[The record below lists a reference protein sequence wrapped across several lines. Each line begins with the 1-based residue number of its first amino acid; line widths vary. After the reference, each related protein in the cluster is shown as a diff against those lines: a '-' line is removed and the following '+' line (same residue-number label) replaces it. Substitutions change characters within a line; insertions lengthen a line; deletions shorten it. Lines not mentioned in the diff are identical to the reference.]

1 MTYISPKEELNEKYK
16 QFKNDIKDIE
26 GFTNKID
33 ELAFNEISNIFPD
46 ILTINEEEY
55 LQTINNGLKIQLSD
69 IYTEDIFSDKTL
81 MNLIDNKMADIR
93 KRYLKHYNIVKDSW
107 DNYQIMIKEKKNL
120 TENYLVNYRKH
131 CEKSDDYAYHSCGK
145 RNCSKFLI
153 VKFYRRTNMPKYV
166 LCLDCKKVYITK
178 FISCHCN
185 YCNEDYYSSLLE
197 RNEDK
202 DLLLAT
208 WKNYHCEQIIND
220 RMKCILCH
228 YNLFLNMQTGMLQCI
243 NSSCKFTS
251 KQENILWTCSVDK
264 VDFKSKAKVYSPLE
278 IEIARKI
285 INQILI
291 IKHRA
296 HPNRLGCNCKL
307 NIFFTEFLHK
317 KDCSGVLYYGEFNN
331 KIIIVC
337 GKCKAVNFY
346 ERFIWTCPKCGTRF
360 RDKKGK
366 MTKENLLLKSQNE
379 TRFGRIRT
387 LGTEDSELKDDIR
400 KKNLEAYTSPTK
412 RKRVSTQKETLN
424 ELIEKRKS
432 IKKDNDENN
441 EVNKSSV
448 LFRNKTTTN
457 FNNDNPLAM
466 SQQFKIPKRRVLN
479 IKDIE
484 AEENNNRYDN
494 DDDNKPITRNRFGVR
509 HSVNYLTQSNN
520 HIFDD
525 ERAQRFLKKKSKEM
539 DLCESDY
546 PKYPNSPSSFRR
558 RKEKTKTDIE
568 NLITLHSI
576 GEKLKENTKKSRLES
591 KKEEEMKKQQEK
603 EEQEK
608 REKERQERQERR
620 EKREKERKE
629 REEREEKERIQKEK
643 EKKER
648 EAQREKIRKEK
659 EKERQE
665 KREKERK
672 EREEREEREKKEKEE
687 KEKRY
692 ARRYKN
698 QLFGDDNEDEE
709 DKISLRKKVSGSLDV
724 KKDHKK
730 YLRYDEDSNKIK
742 EKKKKSDFGTSNSNN
757 SKEIMKF
764 DDQELEETKSTV
776 NLRPSRTF
784 DQNMVNKEIKR
795 ILSKGKIPEFRIED
809 YHIVKQLGEGSYGV
823 IYRVVDNKKNAY
835 AMKKLIAHDLKE
847 VEAFHK
853 EFEFVSTCKHKNIM
867 KVYGAQI
874 SCLDFSTFAL
884 YVLMEIAAWDWDSD
898 IKKHLQNRNY
908 YKEEELIIILKQLV
922 SALYFMQA
930 KKKVAHRD
938 IKPQN
943 VLVFNDNGVKHFKVA
958 DFGEAKE
965 VKISK
970 QLNTLRGTELYM
982 SPALY
987 DALKENVEDVKH
999 NAFKSDVFSLGFCF
1013 IYASSLNFNIIYDI
1027 RDVKD
1032 MNKIEKILMRHLKNK
1047 YTNNYIKV
1055 LCLMLET
1062 DENKRFDFIELYK
1075 YIKDNFGDPD
1085 EV

>member
-1 MTYISPKEELNEKYK
+1 MTYILPEEEENEKYR
-16 QFKNDIKDIE
+16 QFKKDINDVE
-26 GFTNKID
+26 GFTNKIE
-33 ELAFNEISNIFPD
+33 ELAFTEISNIFPD
-46 ILTINEEEY
+46 ILTVSEEEY
-55 LQTINNGLKIQLSD
+55 LLTINNGLKIQLSD
-69 IYTEDIFSDKTL
+69 IYTDDIFSDKTL
-81 MNLIDNKMADIR
+81 IKLLDNKMADVR
-93 KRYLKHYNIVKDSW
+93 KRYLKHYQIVKDSW
-107 DNYQIMIKEKKNL
+107 DNYQTMIKERKDL
-120 TENYLVNYRKH
+120 TENYLSNYRKH

-153 VKFYRRTNMPKYV
+153 VKYYRRTNMPKYV

-202 DLLLAT
+202 NLLLAT

-228 YNLFLNMQTGMLQCI
+228 YNLYLNMQTGMLECI
-243 NSSCKFTS
+243 NNSCKFTS

-264 VDFKSKAKVYSPLE
+264 ADFKSKAKVYNPLE
-278 IEIARKI
+278 VEIARKI

-296 HPNRLGCNCKL
+296 HPNKLGCNCKL

-317 KDCSGVLYYGEFNN
+317 KDCNGVLYYGEYNN

-366 MTKENLLLKSQNE
+366 MTKENPLLKSQNE
-379 TRFGRIRT
+379 ERLSRRT
-387 LGTEDSELKDDIR
+387 KTYGLDESDLKDNVR
-400 KKNLEAYTSPTK
+400 KKNLEAYASPSK
-412 RKRVSTQKETLN
+412 RKRISNQKETLN
-424 ELIEKRKS
+424 DLIQKRKS
-432 IKKDNDENN
+432 VVKEEDNDM
-441 EVNKSSV
+441 NKSSI
-448 LFRNKTTTN
+448 LFRNKTNN
-457 FNNDNPLAM
+457 FNNNNPLAM
-466 SQQFKIPKRRVLN
+466 SQQIKTPKKRVLGLR
-479 IKDIE
+479 DINTE
-484 AEENNNRYDN
+484 DTNNRYDKEEET
-494 DDDNKPITRNRFGVR
+494 KPIVKNRFSVR
-509 HSVNYLTQSNN
+509 HSINYFTNNNLFDKETSPRLVSKQS
-520 HIFDD
+520 
-525 ERAQRFLKKKSKEM
+525 REM
-539 DLCESDY
+539 QLNESDY
-546 PKYPNSPSSFRR
+546 PKEPISPSSFRR
-558 RKEKTKTDIE
+558 RRKERTNTGKE
-568 NLITLHSI
+568 SLIALNEI
-576 GEKLKENTKKSRLES
+576 GENFEENTKKSRLER
-591 KKEEEMKKQQEK
+591 KREEEEKKKQQEK

-608 REKERQERQERR
+608 REKERQERR

-629 REEREEKERIQKEK
+629 REEKEEKERIQREK

-648 EAQREKIRKEK
+648 EAQREKERKEKERK

-672 EREEREEREKKEKEE
+672 EKEE
-687 KEKRY
+687 KEKNREK
-692 ARRYKN
+692 RKKR
-698 QLFGDDNEDEE
+698 LFGEDNEEDE
-709 DKISLRKKVSGSLDV
+709 DKLSFRKKVSGSLDM
-724 KKDHKK
+724 KKDRKK
-730 YLRYDEDSNKIK
+730 YLRYEEESNSNKINHPDN
-742 EKKKKSDFGTSNSNN
+742 KKSAFGTSNSNN

-764 DDQELEETKSTV
+764 DDNELEETKSTV
-776 NLRPSRTF
+776 NLRPARTY

-795 ILSKGKIPEFRIED
+795 ILSKGKIPQFKIED

-823 IYRVVDNKKNAY
+823 IYRVVDNNKNPF

-847 VEAFHK
+847 VESFHK

-867 KVYGAQI
+867 KIYGAQI
-874 SCLDFSTFAL
+874 SVLDFSTFAL

-930 KKKVAHRD
+930 KKNLAHRD

-999 NAFKSDVFSLGFCF
+999 DAFKSDVFSLGFCF
-1013 IYASSLNFNIIYDI
+1013 IYASSLNFNIIYDV

-1032 MNKIEKILMRHLKNK
+1032 MNKIEKILMKHLKNK

-1062 DENKRFDFIELYK
+1062 DENKRFDFIQLYE
-1075 YIKDNFGDPD
+1075 YIKENFGDPE

>member
-1 MTYISPKEELNEKYK
+1 MTYISPEEEENEKYR
-16 QFKNDIKDIE
+16 QFKKDIKDVE
-26 GFTNKID
+26 GFTNKIE

-46 ILTINEEEY
+46 ILTVSEEEY
-55 LQTINNGLKIQLSD
+55 LLTINNGLKIQLSD
-69 IYTEDIFSDKTL
+69 IYTDDIFSDKTL
-81 MNLIDNKMADIR
+81 IKLLDNKMADVR
-93 KRYLKHYNIVKDSW
+93 KRYLKHYKIVKDSW
-107 DNYQIMIKEKKNL
+107 DNYQTMIKERKDL
-120 TENYLVNYRKH
+120 TENYLSNYRKH

-153 VKFYRRTNMPKYV
+153 VKYYRRTNMPKYV

-202 DLLLAT
+202 NLLLAT

-228 YNLFLNMQTGMLQCI
+228 YNLYLNMQTGMLECI
-243 NSSCKFTS
+243 NNSCKFTS

-264 VDFKSKAKVYSPLE
+264 ADFKSKAKVYNPLE
-278 IEIARKI
+278 VEIARKI

-296 HPNRLGCNCKL
+296 HPNKLGCNCKL

-317 KDCSGVLYYGEFNN
+317 KDCNGVLYYGEYNN

-366 MTKENLLLKSQNE
+366 MTKENPLLKSQNE
-379 TRFGRIRT
+379 ERLSRRT
-387 LGTEDSELKDDIR
+387 KTYGLDESDLKDNVR
-400 KKNLEAYTSPTK
+400 KKNLEAYASPSK
-412 RKRVSTQKETLN
+412 RKRISNQKETLN
-424 ELIEKRKS
+424 DLIQKRKS
-432 IKKDNDENN
+432 VVKEEDNDM
-441 EVNKSSV
+441 NKSSI
-448 LFRNKTTTN
+448 LFRNKTNN
-457 FNNDNPLAM
+457 FNNNNPLAM
-466 SQQFKIPKRRVLN
+466 SQQIKTPKKRVLGLKEIN
-479 IKDIE
+479 T
-484 AEENNNRYDN
+484 EEINNRYDKEEET
-494 DDDNKPITRNRFGVR
+494 KPIVKNRFSVR
-509 HSVNYLTQSNN
+509 HSINYFTQNN
-520 HIFDD
+520 NLFDK
-525 ERAQRFLKKKSKEM
+525 ETSPRLVSKQSKEM
-539 DLCESDY
+539 QLNESDY
-546 PKYPNSPSSFRR
+546 PKEPISPSSFRR
-558 RKEKTKTDIE
+558 RRKERTNTGS
-568 NLITLHSI
+568 LIALNEI
-576 GEKLKENTKKSRLES
+576 GENFEENTKKSRLER
-591 KKEEEMKKQQEK
+591 KREEEEKKKQQEK

-608 REKERQERQERR
+608 REKERQERR

-629 REEREEKERIQKEK
+629 REEKEEKERIQREK

-648 EAQREKIRKEK
+648 EAQREKERKEKERK

-672 EREEREEREKKEKEE
+672 EKEE
-687 KEKRY
+687 KERKREK
-692 ARRYKN
+692 RKKR
-698 QLFGDDNEDEE
+698 LFGEDNEDEE
-709 DKISLRKKVSGSLDV
+709 DKLSFRKKVSGSLDM
-724 KKDHKK
+724 KKDRKK
-730 YLRYDEDSNKIK
+730 YLRYEEESNSNKINHP
-742 EKKKKSDFGTSNSNN
+742 ENKKSVFGTSNSNN

-764 DDQELEETKSTV
+764 DDNELEETKSTV
-776 NLRPSRTF
+776 NLRPARTF
-784 DQNMVNKEIKR
+784 DHNMINKEIKR
-795 ILSKGKIPEFRIED
+795 ILSKGKIPQFKIED

-823 IYRVVDNKKNAY
+823 IYRVVDNNKNPF

-847 VEAFHK
+847 VESFHK

-867 KVYGAQI
+867 KIYGAQI
-874 SCLDFSTFAL
+874 SVLDFSTFAL

-930 KKKVAHRD
+930 KKNLAHRD

-999 NAFKSDVFSLGFCF
+999 DAFKSDVFSLGFCF
-1013 IYASSLNFNIIYDI
+1013 IYASSLNFNIIYDV

-1032 MNKIEKILMRHLKNK
+1032 MNKIEKILMKHLKNK

-1062 DENKRFDFIELYK
+1062 DENKRFDFIQLYE
-1075 YIKDNFGDPD
+1075 YIKENFGDPE

>member
-1 MTYISPKEELNEKYK
+1 MT
-16 QFKNDIKDIE
+16 
-26 GFTNKID
+26 
-33 ELAFNEISNIFPD
+33 
-46 ILTINEEEY
+46 
-55 LQTINNGLKIQLSD
+55 
-69 IYTEDIFSDKTL
+69 
-81 MNLIDNKMADIR
+81 DIR
-93 KRYLKHYNIVKDSW
+93 KRYLKHYQIVKDSW
-107 DNYQIMIKEKKNL
+107 DNYQKLIKEKKDL
-120 TENYLVNYRKH
+120 SENYLTNYRKH
-131 CEKSDDYAYHSCGK
+131 CDKTDDYAYHSCGK

-185 YCNEDYYSSLLE
+185 FCSEDYFSSLLE
-197 RNEDK
+197 RNENK

-228 YNLFLNMQTGMLQCI
+228 YNLYLNMQNGMLQCT

-251 KQENILWTCSVDK
+251 KQENILWTCSIDK
-264 VDFKSKAKVYSPLE
+264 VDFKSKAKVYNPLE

-296 HPNRLGCNCKL
+296 HPNKLGCNCKL

-317 KDCSGVLYYGEFNN
+317 KDCNGVLYYGEYNS

-360 RDKKGK
+360 RDKRGK
-366 MTKENLLLKSQNE
+366 MTKENPLLKSQNE
-379 TRFGRIRT
+379 ERLSRRT
-387 LGTEDSELKDDIR
+387 KTYGLDESDLKDNVR
-400 KKNLEAYTSPTK
+400 KKNLEAYASPSK
-412 RKRVSTQKETLN
+412 RKRISNQKETLN
-424 ELIEKRKS
+424 DLIQKRNSVVKEE
-432 IKKDNDENN
+432 DCDM
-441 EVNKSSV
+441 NKSSI
-448 LFRNKTTTN
+448 LFRNKTNN
-457 FNNDNPLAM
+457 FNNNNPLAM
-466 SQQFKIPKRRVLN
+466 SQQIKTPKKRVLGLR
-479 IKDIE
+479 DINTE
-484 AEENNNRYDN
+484 DTNNRYDKEEET
-494 DDDNKPITRNRFGVR
+494 KPIVKNRFSVR
-509 HSVNYLTQSNN
+509 HSINYFTNN
-520 HIFDD
+520 NLFDK
-525 ERAQRFLKKKSKEM
+525 ETSPRLVSKQSKEM
-539 DLCESDY
+539 QLNESDY
-546 PKYPNSPSSFRR
+546 PKEPISPSSFRR
-558 RKEKTKTDIE
+558 RRKERTNTGKE
-568 NLITLHSI
+568 SLIALNEI
-576 GEKLKENTKKSRLES
+576 GENFEENTKKSRLER
-591 KKEEEMKKQQEK
+591 KREEEEKKKQQEK

-608 REKERQERQERR
+608 REKERQERR

-629 REEREEKERIQKEK
+629 REEKEEKERIQREK

-648 EAQREKIRKEK
+648 EAQREKERKEKERK

-672 EREEREEREKKEKEE
+672 EKEE
-687 KEKRY
+687 KEKKREK
-692 ARRYKN
+692 RKKR
-698 QLFGDDNEDEE
+698 LFGEDNEDEE
-709 DKISLRKKVSGSLDV
+709 DKLSFRKKVSGSLDM
-724 KKDHKK
+724 KKDRKK
-730 YLRYDEDSNKIK
+730 YLRYEEESNSNKINHPDN
-742 EKKKKSDFGTSNSNN
+742 KKSDFGTSNSNN

-764 DDQELEETKSTV
+764 DDNELEETKSTV

-784 DQNMVNKEIKR
+784 DHNMINKEIKR
-795 ILSKGKIPEFRIED
+795 ILSKGKIPQFKIED

-823 IYRVVDNKKNAY
+823 IYRVVDNNKNPF

-847 VEAFHK
+847 VESFHK

-867 KVYGAQI
+867 KIYGAQI
-874 SCLDFSTFAL
+874 SVLDFSTFAL

-999 NAFKSDVFSLGFCF
+999 DAFKSDVFSLGFCF
-1013 IYASSLNFNIIYDI
+1013 IYASSLNFNIIYEV

-1032 MNKIEKILMRHLKNK
+1032 MNKIEKILMKHLKNK

-1062 DENKRFDFIELYK
+1062 DENKRFDFIQLYE
-1075 YIKDNFGDPD
+1075 YIKENFGDPE

>member
-1 MTYISPKEELNEKYK
+1 MTYISPEEEENEKYR
-16 QFKNDIKDIE
+16 QFKKDINDVE
-26 GFTNKID
+26 GFTNKIE
-33 ELAFNEISNIFPD
+33 ELAFTEISNIFPD
-46 ILTINEEEY
+46 ILTVSEEEY
-55 LQTINNGLKIQLSD
+55 LLTINNGLKIQLGD
-69 IYTEDIFSDKTL
+69 IYTDDIFSDKTL
-81 MNLIDNKMADIR
+81 IKLLDNKMADVR
-93 KRYLKHYNIVKDSW
+93 KRYLKHYQIVKDSW
-107 DNYQIMIKEKKNL
+107 DNYQTMIKERKDL
-120 TENYLVNYRKH
+120 TENYLSNYRKH

-153 VKFYRRTNMPKYV
+153 VKYYRRTNMPKYV

-202 DLLLAT
+202 NLLLAT

-228 YNLFLNMQTGMLQCI
+228 YNLYLNMQTGMLECI
-243 NSSCKFTS
+243 NNSCKFTS

-264 VDFKSKAKVYSPLE
+264 ADFKSKAKVYNPLE
-278 IEIARKI
+278 VEIARKI

-296 HPNRLGCNCKL
+296 HPNKLGCNCKL

-317 KDCSGVLYYGEFNN
+317 KDCNGVLYYGEYNN

-366 MTKENLLLKSQNE
+366 MTKENPLLKSQNE
-379 TRFGRIRT
+379 ERLSRRT
-387 LGTEDSELKDDIR
+387 KTYGTDESDLKDNVR
-400 KKNLEAYTSPTK
+400 KKNLEAYASPSK
-412 RKRVSTQKETLN
+412 RKRISTQKETLN
-424 ELIEKRKS
+424 DFIEKRKS
-432 IKKDNDENN
+432 VRKEDDNDM
-441 EVNKSSV
+441 NKSSI
-448 LFRNKTTTN
+448 LFRNKTNN

-466 SQQFKIPKRRVLN
+466 SQQIKTPKKRVLGL
-479 IKDIE
+479 KDINT
-484 AEENNNRYDN
+484 EEINDRYDKEEET
-494 DDDNKPITRNRFGVR
+494 KPVVKNRFSVR
-509 HSVNYLTQSNN
+509 HSINYFTQHNN
-520 HIFDD
+520 LFDK
-525 ERAQRFLKKKSKEM
+525 ESSPRLVSKQSKEM
-539 DLCESDY
+539 ELNESDF
-546 PKYPNSPSSFRR
+546 PKEPISPSSFRR
-558 RKEKTKTDIE
+558 RRRERTNKEKE
-568 NLITLHSI
+568 SLISLNEI
-576 GEKLKENTKKSRLES
+576 GENFQENGKKSRLER
-591 KKEEEMKKQQEK
+591 KREEEEKKKQQEK

-608 REKERQERQERR
+608 REKERQERR

-629 REEREEKERIQKEK
+629 REEKEEKERIQREK

-648 EAQREKIRKEK
+648 EAQREKERKEKERK

-672 EREEREEREKKEKEE
+672 EKEE
-687 KEKRY
+687 KERKREK
-692 ARRYKN
+692 RKKR
-698 QLFGDDNEDEE
+698 LFGDDNEDEE
-709 DKISLRKKVSGSLDV
+709 GKLSFRKKVSGSLDM
-724 KKDHKK
+724 KKDRKK
-730 YLRYDEDSNKIK
+730 YLRYEEESNSNKINHPDN
-742 EKKKKSDFGTSNSNN
+742 KKSAFGTSNSNN

-764 DDQELEETKSTV
+764 DDNELEETKSTV
-776 NLRPSRTF
+776 NLRPARTF
-784 DQNMVNKEIKR
+784 DHNMINKEIKR
-795 ILSKGKIPEFRIED
+795 ILSKGKIPQFRIED

-823 IYRVVDNKKNAY
+823 IYRVVDNNKNPF

-847 VEAFHK
+847 VESFHK

-867 KVYGAQI
+867 KIYGAQI
-874 SCLDFSTFAL
+874 SVLDFSTFAL

-999 NAFKSDVFSLGFCF
+999 DAFKSDVFSLGFCF
-1013 IYASSLNFNIIYDI
+1013 IYASSLNFNIIYDV

-1032 MNKIEKILMRHLKNK
+1032 MNKIEKILMKHLKNK

-1062 DENKRFDFIELYK
+1062 DENKRFDFIQLYE
-1075 YIKDNFGDPD
+1075 YIKENFGDPE

>member
-1 MTYISPKEELNEKYK
+1 MTYISPEEEENEKYR
-16 QFKNDIKDIE
+16 QFKKDINDVE
-26 GFTNKID
+26 GFTNKIE
-33 ELAFNEISNIFPD
+33 ELAFTEISNIFPD
-46 ILTINEEEY
+46 ILTVSEEEY
-55 LQTINNGLKIQLSD
+55 LLTINNGLKIQLSD
-69 IYTEDIFSDKTL
+69 IYTDDIFSDKTL
-81 MNLIDNKMADIR
+81 IKLIDNKMADVR
-93 KRYLKHYNIVKDSW
+93 KRYLKHYQIVKDSW
-107 DNYQIMIKEKKNL
+107 DNYQKLIKERKDL
-120 TENYLVNYRKH
+120 TENYLSNYRKH

-153 VKFYRRTNMPKYV
+153 VKYYRRTNMPKYV

-185 YCNEDYYSSLLE
+185 SCNEDYYSSLLE

-202 DLLLAT
+202 NLLLAT

-228 YNLFLNMQTGMLQCI
+228 YNLYLNMQTGMLECI
-243 NSSCKFTS
+243 NNSCKFTS

-264 VDFKSKAKVYSPLE
+264 ADFKSKAKVYNPLE
-278 IEIARKI
+278 VELARKI

-296 HPNRLGCNCKL
+296 HPNKLGCNCKL

-317 KDCSGVLYYGEFNN
+317 KDCNGVLYYGEYNN

-360 RDKKGK
+360 RDKRGK
-366 MTKENLLLKSQNE
+366 MTKENPLLKSQNE
-379 TRFGRIRT
+379 ERLSRRT
-387 LGTEDSELKDDIR
+387 KTYGTDESDLKDNVR
-400 KKNLEAYTSPTK
+400 KKNLEAYASPSKKK
-412 RKRVSTQKETLN
+412 RISTQKETLN
-424 ELIEKRKS
+424 DLIEKRKS
-432 IKKDNDENN
+432 VRKEDDDDM
-441 EVNKSSV
+441 NKSSI
-448 LFRNKTTTN
+448 LFRNRTNN

-466 SQQFKIPKRRVLN
+466 SQQIKTPKKRVLGLR
-479 IKDIE
+479 DINTE
-484 AEENNNRYDN
+484 DINNRYDKEEET
-494 DDDNKPITRNRFGVR
+494 KPVVKNRFSVR
-509 HSVNYLTQSNN
+509 HSINYFTQHNN
-520 HIFDD
+520 LFDK
-525 ERAQRFLKKKSKEM
+525 ESSPRLVSKQSKEM
-539 DLCESDY
+539 ELNESDF
-546 PKYPNSPSSFRR
+546 PKEPISPSSFRR
-558 RKEKTKTDIE
+558 RRRERTNKEKE
-568 NLITLHSI
+568 SLISLNEI
-576 GEKLKENTKKSRLES
+576 GENFQENGKKSRLER
-591 KKEEEMKKQQEK
+591 KREEEEKKKQQEK

-608 REKERQERQERR
+608 REKERQERR

-629 REEREEKERIQKEK
+629 REEKEEKERIQREK

-648 EAQREKIRKEK
+648 EAQREKERKEK

-672 EREEREEREKKEKEE
+672 EKEE
-687 KEKRY
+687 KEKKEREKRY
-692 ARRYKN
+692 ERKKK
-698 QLFGDDNEDEE
+698 LFGDDNEDEE
-709 DKISLRKKVSGSLDV
+709 DKSSFRKKVSGSLDM
-724 KKDHKK
+724 KKDRKK
-730 YLRYDEDSNKIK
+730 YLRYDEESNKESNSNKINHPDN
-742 EKKKKSDFGTSNSNN
+742 KKSAFGTSNSNN

-764 DDQELEETKSTV
+764 DDNELAETKSTV
-776 NLRPSRTF
+776 NLRPARTF
-784 DQNMVNKEIKR
+784 DQNMISKEIKR
-795 ILSKGKIPEFRIED
+795 ILSKGKIPQFRIED

-823 IYRVVDNKKNAY
+823 IYRVVDNNKNPF

-847 VEAFHK
+847 VESFHK

-867 KVYGAQI
+867 KIYGAQI
-874 SCLDFSTFAL
+874 SCLDFSTYAL

-922 SALYFMQA
+922 SALYFMQD

-999 NAFKSDVFSLGFCF
+999 DAFKSDVFSLGFCF
-1013 IYASSLNFNIIYDI
+1013 IYASSLNFNIIYDV

-1032 MNKIEKILMRHLKNK
+1032 MNKIEKILMKHLKNK

-1062 DENKRFDFIELYK
+1062 DENKRFDFIQLYD
-1075 YIKDNFGDPD
+1075 YIKENFGDPE

>member
-1 MTYISPKEELNEKYK
+1 MTYISPEEEENEKYR
-16 QFKNDIKDIE
+16 QFKKDINDVE
-26 GFTNKID
+26 GFTNKIE
-33 ELAFNEISNIFPD
+33 ELAFTEISNIFPD
-46 ILTINEEEY
+46 ILTVSEEEY
-55 LQTINNGLKIQLSD
+55 LLTINNGLKIQLSD
-69 IYTEDIFSDKTL
+69 IYTDDIFSDKTL
-81 MNLIDNKMADIR
+81 IKLLDNKMADVR
-93 KRYLKHYNIVKDSW
+93 KRYLKHYKIVKDSW
-107 DNYQIMIKEKKNL
+107 DNYQTMIKERKDL
-120 TENYLVNYRKH
+120 TENYLSNYRKH

-153 VKFYRRTNMPKYV
+153 VKYYRRTNMPKYV

-185 YCNEDYYSSLLE
+185 FCNEDYYSSLLE

-202 DLLLAT
+202 NLLLAT

-228 YNLFLNMQTGMLQCI
+228 YNLYLNMQTGMLECI
-243 NSSCKFTS
+243 NNSCKFTS

-264 VDFKSKAKVYSPLE
+264 ADFKSKAKVYNPLE
-278 IEIARKI
+278 VEIARKI

-296 HPNRLGCNCKL
+296 HPNKLGCNCKL

-317 KDCSGVLYYGEFNN
+317 KDCNGVLYYGEYNN

-366 MTKENLLLKSQNE
+366 MTKENPLLKSQNE
-379 TRFGRIRT
+379 ERLSRRT
-387 LGTEDSELKDDIR
+387 KTYGTDESDLKDNVR
-400 KKNLEAYTSPTK
+400 KKNLEAYASPSK
-412 RKRVSTQKETLN
+412 RKRISNQKETLN
-424 ELIEKRKS
+424 DLIQKRKS
-432 IKKDNDENN
+432 VVKEEDNDM
-441 EVNKSSV
+441 NKSSI
-448 LFRNKTTTN
+448 LFRNKTNN
-457 FNNDNPLAM
+457 FNNNNPLAM
-466 SQQFKIPKRRVLN
+466 SQQIKTPKKRVLGLR
-479 IKDIE
+479 DINT
-484 AEENNNRYDN
+484 EEINNRYDKEEET
-494 DDDNKPITRNRFGVR
+494 KPIVKNRFSVR
-509 HSVNYLTQSNN
+509 HSINYFTQNN
-520 HIFDD
+520 NLFDK
-525 ERAQRFLKKKSKEM
+525 ESSPRLISKQSREM
-539 DLCESDY
+539 QLNESEY
-546 PKYPNSPSSFRR
+546 PKEPISPSSFRR
-558 RKEKTKTDIE
+558 RRKERTNTGKE
-568 NLITLHSI
+568 SLIALNEI
-576 GEKLKENTKKSRLES
+576 GENFEENTKKSRLER
-591 KKEEEMKKQQEK
+591 KREEEEKKKQQEK

-608 REKERQERQERR
+608 REKERQERR

-629 REEREEKERIQKEK
+629 REEKEEKERIQREK

-648 EAQREKIRKEK
+648 EAQREKERKEKERK

-672 EREEREEREKKEKEE
+672 EKEE
-687 KEKRY
+687 KERKREK
-692 ARRYKN
+692 RKKR
-698 QLFGDDNEDEE
+698 LFGEDNEDEE
-709 DKISLRKKVSGSLDV
+709 DKLSFRKKVSGSLDM
-724 KKDHKK
+724 KKDRKK
-730 YLRYDEDSNKIK
+730 YLRYEEESNSNKINHPDN
-742 EKKKKSDFGTSNSNN
+742 KKSAFGTSNSNN

-764 DDQELEETKSTV
+764 DDNELEETKSTV
-776 NLRPSRTF
+776 NLRPARTF
-784 DQNMVNKEIKR
+784 DHNMINKEIKR
-795 ILSKGKIPEFRIED
+795 ILSKGKIPQFRIED

-823 IYRVVDNKKNAY
+823 IYRVVDNNKNPF

-847 VEAFHK
+847 VESFHK

-867 KVYGAQI
+867 KIYGAQI
-874 SCLDFSTFAL
+874 SVLDFSTFAL

-930 KKKVAHRD
+930 KKNLAHRD

-999 NAFKSDVFSLGFCF
+999 DAFKSDVFSLGFCF
-1013 IYASSLNFNIIYDI
+1013 IYASSLNFNIIYDV

-1032 MNKIEKILMRHLKNK
+1032 MNKIEKILMKHLKNK

-1062 DENKRFDFIELYK
+1062 DENKRFDFIQLYE
-1075 YIKDNFGDPD
+1075 YIKENFGDPE

>member
-1 MTYISPKEELNEKYK
+1 MTYISPEEEENEKYR
-16 QFKNDIKDIE
+16 QFKKDINDVE
-26 GFTNKID
+26 GFTNKIE
-33 ELAFNEISNIFPD
+33 ELAFTEISNIFPD
-46 ILTINEEEY
+46 ILTVSEEEY
-55 LQTINNGLKIQLSD
+55 LLTINNGLKIQLGD
-69 IYTEDIFSDKTL
+69 IYTDDIFSDKTL
-81 MNLIDNKMADIR
+81 IKLLDNKMADVR
-93 KRYLKHYNIVKDSW
+93 KRYLKHYQIVKDSW
-107 DNYQIMIKEKKNL
+107 DNYQTMIKERKDL
-120 TENYLVNYRKH
+120 TENYLSNYRKH

-153 VKFYRRTNMPKYV
+153 VKYYRRTNMPKYV

-202 DLLLAT
+202 NLLLAT

-228 YNLFLNMQTGMLQCI
+228 YNLYLNMQTGMLECI
-243 NSSCKFTS
+243 NNSCKFTS

-264 VDFKSKAKVYSPLE
+264 ADFKSKAKVYNPLE
-278 IEIARKI
+278 VEIARKI

-296 HPNRLGCNCKL
+296 HPNKLGCNCKL

-317 KDCSGVLYYGEFNN
+317 KDCNGVLYYGEYNN

-366 MTKENLLLKSQNE
+366 MTKENPLLKSQNE
-379 TRFGRIRT
+379 ERLSRRT
-387 LGTEDSELKDDIR
+387 KTYGTDESDLKDNVR
-400 KKNLEAYTSPTK
+400 KKNLEAYASPSKKK
-412 RKRVSTQKETLN
+412 RISNQKETLN
-424 ELIEKRKS
+424 DLIQKRKS
-432 IKKDNDENN
+432 VVKEEDNDM
-441 EVNKSSV
+441 NKSSI
-448 LFRNKTTTN
+448 LFRNKTNN
-457 FNNDNPLAM
+457 FNNNNPLAM
-466 SQQFKIPKRRVLN
+466 SQQIKTPKKRVLGLR
-479 IKDIE
+479 DINTE
-484 AEENNNRYDN
+484 DTNNRYDKEEET
-494 DDDNKPITRNRFGVR
+494 KPIVKNRFSVR
-509 HSVNYLTQSNN
+509 HSINYFTNNNLFDKETSPRLISKQS
-520 HIFDD
+520 
-525 ERAQRFLKKKSKEM
+525 REM
-539 DLCESDY
+539 QLNESDY
-546 PKYPNSPSSFRR
+546 PKEPISPSSFRR
-558 RKEKTKTDIE
+558 RRKERTNTGKE
-568 NLITLHSI
+568 SLIALNEI
-576 GEKLKENTKKSRLES
+576 GENFEENTKKSRLER
-591 KKEEEMKKQQEK
+591 KREEEEKKKQQEK

-608 REKERQERQERR
+608 REKERQERR

-629 REEREEKERIQKEK
+629 REEKEEKERIQREK

-648 EAQREKIRKEK
+648 EAQREKERKEKERK

-672 EREEREEREKKEKEE
+672 EKEE
-687 KEKRY
+687 KERKREK
-692 ARRYKN
+692 RKKR
-698 QLFGDDNEDEE
+698 LFGEDNEDEE
-709 DKISLRKKVSGSLDV
+709 DKLSFRKKVSGSLDM
-724 KKDHKK
+724 KKDRKK
-730 YLRYDEDSNKIK
+730 YLRYEEESNSNKINHPDN
-742 EKKKKSDFGTSNSNN
+742 KKSAFGTSNSNN

-764 DDQELEETKSTV
+764 DDNELEETKSTV
-776 NLRPSRTF
+776 NLRPARTF
-784 DQNMVNKEIKR
+784 DHNMINKEIKR
-795 ILSKGKIPEFRIED
+795 ILSKGKIPQFKIED

-823 IYRVVDNKKNAY
+823 IYRVVDNNKNPF

-847 VEAFHK
+847 VESFHK

-867 KVYGAQI
+867 KIYGAQI
-874 SCLDFSTFAL
+874 SVLDFSTFAL

-999 NAFKSDVFSLGFCF
+999 DAFKSDVFSLGFCF
-1013 IYASSLNFNIIYDI
+1013 IYASSLNFNIIYDV

-1032 MNKIEKILMRHLKNK
+1032 MNKIEKILMKHLKNK

-1062 DENKRFDFIELYK
+1062 DENKRFDFIQLYE
-1075 YIKDNFGDPD
+1075 YIKENFGDPE

>member
-1 MTYISPKEELNEKYK
+1 MTYISPEEEENEKYR
-16 QFKNDIKDIE
+16 QFKKDINDVE
-26 GFTNKID
+26 GFTNKIE
-33 ELAFNEISNIFPD
+33 ELAFTEISNIFPD
-46 ILTINEEEY
+46 ILTVSEEEY
-55 LQTINNGLKIQLSD
+55 LLTINNGLKIQLGD
-69 IYTEDIFSDKTL
+69 IYTDDIFSDKTL
-81 MNLIDNKMADIR
+81 IKLLDNKMADVR
-93 KRYLKHYNIVKDSW
+93 KRYLKHYQIVKDSW
-107 DNYQIMIKEKKNL
+107 DNYQTMIKERKDL
-120 TENYLVNYRKH
+120 TENYLSNYRKH

-153 VKFYRRTNMPKYV
+153 VKYYRRTNMPKYV

-202 DLLLAT
+202 NLLLAT

-228 YNLFLNMQTGMLQCI
+228 YNLYLNMQTGMLECI
-243 NSSCKFTS
+243 NNSCKFTS

-264 VDFKSKAKVYSPLE
+264 ADFKSKAKVYNPLE
-278 IEIARKI
+278 VEIARKI

-296 HPNRLGCNCKL
+296 HPNKLGCNCKL

-317 KDCSGVLYYGEFNN
+317 KDCNGVLYYGEYNN

-366 MTKENLLLKSQNE
+366 MTKENPLLKSQNE
-379 TRFGRIRT
+379 ERLSRRT
-387 LGTEDSELKDDIR
+387 KTYGTDESDLKDNVR
-400 KKNLEAYTSPTK
+400 KKNLEAYASPSK
-412 RKRVSTQKETLN
+412 RKRISNQKETLN
-424 ELIEKRKS
+424 DLIQKRKS
-432 IKKDNDENN
+432 VVKEEDNDM
-441 EVNKSSV
+441 NKSSI
-448 LFRNKTTTN
+448 LFRNKTNN
-457 FNNDNPLAM
+457 FNNNNPLAM
-466 SQQFKIPKRRVLN
+466 SQQIKTPKKRVLGLR
-479 IKDIE
+479 DINTE
-484 AEENNNRYDN
+484 DTNNRYDKEEET
-494 DDDNKPITRNRFGVR
+494 KPIVKNRFSVR
-509 HSVNYLTQSNN
+509 HSINYFTNN
-520 HIFDD
+520 NLFDK
-525 ERAQRFLKKKSKEM
+525 ETSPRLVSKQSKEM
-539 DLCESDY
+539 QLNESDY
-546 PKYPNSPSSFRR
+546 PKEPISPSSFRR
-558 RKEKTKTDIE
+558 RRKERTNTGKE
-568 NLITLHSI
+568 SLIALNEI
-576 GEKLKENTKKSRLES
+576 GENFEENTKKSRLER
-591 KKEEEMKKQQEK
+591 KREEEEKKKQQEK

-608 REKERQERQERR
+608 REKERQERR

-629 REEREEKERIQKEK
+629 REEKEEKERFQREK

-648 EAQREKIRKEK
+648 EAQREKERKEKERK

-672 EREEREEREKKEKEE
+672 EKEE
-687 KEKRY
+687 KEKKREK
-692 ARRYKN
+692 RKKR
-698 QLFGDDNEDEE
+698 LFGEDNEDEE
-709 DKISLRKKVSGSLDV
+709 DKLSFRKKVSGSLDM
-724 KKDHKK
+724 KKDRKK
-730 YLRYDEDSNKIK
+730 YLRYEEESNSNKINHPDN
-742 EKKKKSDFGTSNSNN
+742 KKSAFGTSNSNN

-764 DDQELEETKSTV
+764 DDNELEETKSTV
-776 NLRPSRTF
+776 NLRPARTF
-784 DQNMVNKEIKR
+784 DHNMINKEIKR
-795 ILSKGKIPEFRIED
+795 ILSKGKIPQFKIED

-823 IYRVVDNKKNAY
+823 IYRVVDNNKNPF

-847 VEAFHK
+847 VESFHK

-867 KVYGAQI
+867 KIYGAQI
-874 SCLDFSTFAL
+874 SVLDFSTFAL

-999 NAFKSDVFSLGFCF
+999 DAFKSDVFSLGFCF
-1013 IYASSLNFNIIYDI
+1013 IYASSLNFNIIYDV

-1032 MNKIEKILMRHLKNK
+1032 MNKIEKILMKHLKNK

-1062 DENKRFDFIELYK
+1062 DENKRFDFIQLYE
-1075 YIKDNFGDPD
+1075 YIKENFGDPE

>member
-1 MTYISPKEELNEKYK
+1 MTYISPEEEENEKYR
-16 QFKNDIKDIE
+16 QFKKDINDVE
-26 GFTNKID
+26 GFTNKIE
-33 ELAFNEISNIFPD
+33 ELAFTEISNIFPD
-46 ILTINEEEY
+46 ILTVSEEEY
-55 LQTINNGLKIQLSD
+55 LLTINNGLKIQLGD
-69 IYTEDIFSDKTL
+69 IYTDDIFSDKTL
-81 MNLIDNKMADIR
+81 IKLLDNKMADVR
-93 KRYLKHYNIVKDSW
+93 KRYLKHYQIVKDSW
-107 DNYQIMIKEKKNL
+107 DNYQTMIKERKDL
-120 TENYLVNYRKH
+120 TENYLSNYRKH

-153 VKFYRRTNMPKYV
+153 VKYYRRTNMPKYV

-202 DLLLAT
+202 NLLLAT

-228 YNLFLNMQTGMLQCI
+228 YNLYLNMQTGMLECI
-243 NSSCKFTS
+243 NNSCKFTS

-264 VDFKSKAKVYSPLE
+264 ADFKSKAKVYNPLE
-278 IEIARKI
+278 VEIARKI

-296 HPNRLGCNCKL
+296 HPNKLGCNCKL

-317 KDCSGVLYYGEFNN
+317 KDCNGVLYYGEYNN

-366 MTKENLLLKSQNE
+366 MTKENPLLKSQNE
-379 TRFGRIRT
+379 ERLSRRT
-387 LGTEDSELKDDIR
+387 KTYGLDESDLKDNVR
-400 KKNLEAYTSPTK
+400 KKNLEAYASPSKKK
-412 RKRVSTQKETLN
+412 RISNQKETLN
-424 ELIEKRKS
+424 DLIQKRKS
-432 IKKDNDENN
+432 VVKEEDNDM
-441 EVNKSSV
+441 NKSSI
-448 LFRNKTTTN
+448 LFRNKTNN
-457 FNNDNPLAM
+457 FNNNNPLAM
-466 SQQFKIPKRRVLN
+466 SQQIKTPKKRVLGLR
-479 IKDIE
+479 DINT
-484 AEENNNRYDN
+484 EEINNRYDKEEET
-494 DDDNKPITRNRFGVR
+494 KPIVKNRFSVR
-509 HSVNYLTQSNN
+509 HSINYFTNN
-520 HIFDD
+520 NLFDK
-525 ERAQRFLKKKSKEM
+525 ETSPRLVSKQSKEM
-539 DLCESDY
+539 QLNESDY
-546 PKYPNSPSSFRR
+546 PKEPISPSSFRR
-558 RKEKTKTDIE
+558 RRKERTNTGKE
-568 NLITLHSI
+568 SLIALNEI
-576 GEKLKENTKKSRLES
+576 GENFEENTKKSRLER
-591 KKEEEMKKQQEK
+591 KREEEEKKKQQEK

-608 REKERQERQERR
+608 REKERQERR

-629 REEREEKERIQKEK
+629 REEKEEKERIQREK

-648 EAQREKIRKEK
+648 EAQREKERKEKERK

-672 EREEREEREKKEKEE
+672 EKEE
-687 KEKRY
+687 KERKREK
-692 ARRYKN
+692 RKKR
-698 QLFGDDNEDEE
+698 LFGEDNEDEE
-709 DKISLRKKVSGSLDV
+709 DKLSFRKKVSGSLDM
-724 KKDHKK
+724 KKDRKK
-730 YLRYDEDSNKIK
+730 YLRYEEESNSNKINHPDN
-742 EKKKKSDFGTSNSNN
+742 KKSAFGTSNSNN

-764 DDQELEETKSTV
+764 DDNELEETKSTV
-776 NLRPSRTF
+776 NLRPARTF
-784 DQNMVNKEIKR
+784 DHNMINKEIKR
-795 ILSKGKIPEFRIED
+795 ILSKGKIPQFKIED

-823 IYRVVDNKKNAY
+823 IYRVVDNNKNPY

-847 VEAFHK
+847 VESFHK

-867 KVYGAQI
+867 KIYGAQI
-874 SCLDFSTFAL
+874 SVLDFSTFAL

-999 NAFKSDVFSLGFCF
+999 DAFKSDVFSLGFCF
-1013 IYASSLNFNIIYDI
+1013 IYASSLNFNIIYDV

-1032 MNKIEKILMRHLKNK
+1032 MNKIEKILMKHLKNK

-1062 DENKRFDFIELYK
+1062 DENKRFDFIQLYE
-1075 YIKDNFGDPD
+1075 YIKENFGDPE

>member
-1 MTYISPKEELNEKYK
+1 MTYISPEEEENEKYR
-16 QFKNDIKDIE
+16 QFKKDINDVE
-26 GFTNKID
+26 GFTNKIE
-33 ELAFNEISNIFPD
+33 ELAFTEISNIFPD
-46 ILTINEEEY
+46 ILTVSEEEY
-55 LQTINNGLKIQLSD
+55 LLTINNGLKIQLSD
-69 IYTEDIFSDKTL
+69 IYTDDIFSDKTL
-81 MNLIDNKMADIR
+81 IKLIDNKMADVR
-93 KRYLKHYNIVKDSW
+93 KRYLKHYQIVKDSW
-107 DNYQIMIKEKKNL
+107 DNYQKLIKERKDL
-120 TENYLVNYRKH
+120 TENYLSNYRKH

-153 VKFYRRTNMPKYV
+153 VKYYRRTNMPKYV

-202 DLLLAT
+202 NLLLAT

-228 YNLFLNMQTGMLQCI
+228 YNLYLNMQTGMLECI
-243 NSSCKFTS
+243 NNSCKFTS

-264 VDFKSKAKVYSPLE
+264 ADFKSKAKVYNPLE
-278 IEIARKI
+278 VEIARKI

-296 HPNRLGCNCKL
+296 HPNKLGCNCKL

-317 KDCSGVLYYGEFNN
+317 KDCNGVLYYGEYNN

-366 MTKENLLLKSQNE
+366 MTKENPLLKSQNE
-379 TRFGRIRT
+379 ERLSRRT
-387 LGTEDSELKDDIR
+387 KTYGTDESDLKDNVR
-400 KKNLEAYTSPTK
+400 KKNLEAYASPSKKK
-412 RKRVSTQKETLN
+412 RISTQKETLN
-424 ELIEKRKS
+424 DLIEKRKS
-432 IKKDNDENN
+432 VRKEDDNDM
-441 EVNKSSV
+441 NKSSI
-448 LFRNKTTTN
+448 LFRNKTNN

-466 SQQFKIPKRRVLN
+466 SQQIKTPKKRVLGLR
-479 IKDIE
+479 DINTE
-484 AEENNNRYDN
+484 DINNRYDKEEET
-494 DDDNKPITRNRFGVR
+494 KPVVKNRFSVR
-509 HSVNYLTQSNN
+509 HSINYFTQHNN
-520 HIFDD
+520 LFDK
-525 ERAQRFLKKKSKEM
+525 ESSPRLVSKQSKEM
-539 DLCESDY
+539 ELNESDF
-546 PKYPNSPSSFRR
+546 PKEPISPSSFRR
-558 RKEKTKTDIE
+558 RRRERTNKEKE
-568 NLITLHSI
+568 SLISLNEI
-576 GEKLKENTKKSRLES
+576 GENFQENGKKSRLER
-591 KKEEEMKKQQEK
+591 KREEEEKKKQQEK

-608 REKERQERQERR
+608 REKERQERR

-629 REEREEKERIQKEK
+629 REEKEEKERIQREK

-648 EAQREKIRKEK
+648 EAQREKERKEK

-672 EREEREEREKKEKEE
+672 EKEE
-687 KEKRY
+687 KEKKEREKRY
-692 ARRYKN
+692 ERKKK
-698 QLFGDDNEDEE
+698 LFGDDNEDEE
-709 DKISLRKKVSGSLDV
+709 DKSSFRKKVSGSLDM
-724 KKDHKK
+724 KKDRKK
-730 YLRYDEDSNKIK
+730 YLRYEEESNSNKINHPDN
-742 EKKKKSDFGTSNSNN
+742 KKSAFGTSNSNN

-764 DDQELEETKSTV
+764 DDNELAETKSTV
-776 NLRPSRTF
+776 NLRPARTF
-784 DQNMVNKEIKR
+784 DQNMISKEIKR
-795 ILSKGKIPEFRIED
+795 ILSKGKIPQFRIED

-823 IYRVVDNKKNAY
+823 IYRVVDNNKNPF

-847 VEAFHK
+847 VESFHK

-867 KVYGAQI
+867 KIYGAQI
-874 SCLDFSTFAL
+874 SVLDFSTFAL

-999 NAFKSDVFSLGFCF
+999 DAFKSDVFSLGFCF
-1013 IYASSLNFNIIYDI
+1013 IYASSLNFNIIYDV

-1032 MNKIEKILMRHLKNK
+1032 MNKIEKILMKHLKNK

-1062 DENKRFDFIELYK
+1062 DENKRFDFIQLYE
-1075 YIKDNFGDPD
+1075 YIKENFGDPE

>member
-1 MTYISPKEELNEKYK
+1 MTYISPEEEENEKYR
-16 QFKNDIKDIE
+16 QFKKDINDVE
-26 GFTNKID
+26 GFTNKIE
-33 ELAFNEISNIFPD
+33 ELAFTEISNIFPD
-46 ILTINEEEY
+46 ILTVSEEEY
-55 LQTINNGLKIQLSD
+55 LLTINNGLKIQLGD
-69 IYTEDIFSDKTL
+69 IYTDDIFSDKTL
-81 MNLIDNKMADIR
+81 IKLLDNKMADVR
-93 KRYLKHYNIVKDSW
+93 KRYLKHYQIVKDSW
-107 DNYQIMIKEKKNL
+107 DNYQTMIKERKDL
-120 TENYLVNYRKH
+120 TENYLSNYRKH

-153 VKFYRRTNMPKYV
+153 VKYYRRTNMPKYV

-202 DLLLAT
+202 NLLLAT

-228 YNLFLNMQTGMLQCI
+228 YNLYLNMQTGMLECI
-243 NSSCKFTS
+243 NNSCKFTS

-264 VDFKSKAKVYSPLE
+264 ADFKSKAKVYNPLE
-278 IEIARKI
+278 VEIARKI

-296 HPNRLGCNCKL
+296 HPNKLGCNCKL

-317 KDCSGVLYYGEFNN
+317 KDCNGVLYYGEYNN

-366 MTKENLLLKSQNE
+366 MTKENPLLKSQNE
-379 TRFGRIRT
+379 ERLSRRT
-387 LGTEDSELKDDIR
+387 KTYGTDESDLKDNVR
-400 KKNLEAYTSPTK
+400 KKNLEAYASPSKKK
-412 RKRVSTQKETLN
+412 RISTQKETLN
-424 ELIEKRKS
+424 DFIEKRKS
-432 IKKDNDENN
+432 VRKEDDNDM
-441 EVNKSSV
+441 NKSSI
-448 LFRNKTTTN
+448 LFRNKTNN

-466 SQQFKIPKRRVLN
+466 SQQIKTPKKRVLGL
-479 IKDIE
+479 KDINT
-484 AEENNNRYDN
+484 EEINDRYDKEEET
-494 DDDNKPITRNRFGVR
+494 KPVVKNRFSVR
-509 HSVNYLTQSNN
+509 HSINYFTQHNN
-520 HIFDD
+520 LFDK
-525 ERAQRFLKKKSKEM
+525 ESSPRLVSKQSKEM
-539 DLCESDY
+539 ELNESDF
-546 PKYPNSPSSFRR
+546 PKEPISPSSFRR
-558 RKEKTKTDIE
+558 RRRERTNKEKE
-568 NLITLHSI
+568 SLISLNEI
-576 GEKLKENTKKSRLES
+576 GENFQENGKKSRLER
-591 KKEEEMKKQQEK
+591 KREEEEKKKQQEK

-608 REKERQERQERR
+608 REKERQERR

-629 REEREEKERIQKEK
+629 REEKEEKERIQREK

-648 EAQREKIRKEK
+648 EAQREKERKEKERK

-672 EREEREEREKKEKEE
+672 EKEE
-687 KEKRY
+687 KERKREK
-692 ARRYKN
+692 RKKR
-698 QLFGDDNEDEE
+698 LFGDDNEDEE
-709 DKISLRKKVSGSLDV
+709 GKLSFRKKVSGSLDM
-724 KKDHKK
+724 KKDRKK
-730 YLRYDEDSNKIK
+730 YLRYEEESNSNKINHPDN
-742 EKKKKSDFGTSNSNN
+742 KKSAFGTSNSNN

-764 DDQELEETKSTV
+764 DDNELEETKSTV
-776 NLRPSRTF
+776 NLRPARTY

-795 ILSKGKIPEFRIED
+795 ILSKGKIPQFRIED

-823 IYRVVDNKKNAY
+823 IYRVVDNNKNPF

-847 VEAFHK
+847 VESFHK

-867 KVYGAQI
+867 KIYGAQI
-874 SCLDFSTFAL
+874 SVLDFSTFAL

-999 NAFKSDVFSLGFCF
+999 DAFKSDVFSLGFCF
-1013 IYASSLNFNIIYDI
+1013 IYASSLNFNIIYDV

-1032 MNKIEKILMRHLKNK
+1032 MNKIEKILMKHLKNK

-1062 DENKRFDFIELYK
+1062 DENKRFDFIQLYD
-1075 YIKDNFGDPD
+1075 YIKENFGDPE

>member
-1 MTYISPKEELNEKYK
+1 MTYISPEEEENEKYR
-16 QFKNDIKDIE
+16 QFKKDINDVE
-26 GFTNKID
+26 GFTNKIE
-33 ELAFNEISNIFPD
+33 ELAFTEISNIFPD
-46 ILTINEEEY
+46 ILTVSEEEY
-55 LQTINNGLKIQLSD
+55 LLTINNGLKIQLSD
-69 IYTEDIFSDKTL
+69 IYTDDIFSDKTL
-81 MNLIDNKMADIR
+81 IKLLDNKMADVR
-93 KRYLKHYNIVKDSW
+93 KRYLKHYKIVKDSW
-107 DNYQIMIKEKKNL
+107 DNYQTMIKERKDL
-120 TENYLVNYRKH
+120 TENYLSNYRKH

-153 VKFYRRTNMPKYV
+153 VKYYRRTNMPKYV

-202 DLLLAT
+202 NLLLAT

-228 YNLFLNMQTGMLQCI
+228 YNLYLNMQTGMLECI
-243 NSSCKFTS
+243 NKSCKFTS

-264 VDFKSKAKVYSPLE
+264 ADFKSKAKVYNPLE
-278 IEIARKI
+278 VEIARKI

-296 HPNRLGCNCKL
+296 HPNKLGCNCKL

-317 KDCSGVLYYGEFNN
+317 KDCNGVLYYGEYNN

-366 MTKENLLLKSQNE
+366 MTKENPLLKSQNE
-379 TRFGRIRT
+379 ERLSRRT
-387 LGTEDSELKDDIR
+387 KTYGLDESDLKDNVR
-400 KKNLEAYTSPTK
+400 KKNLEAYASPSK
-412 RKRVSTQKETLN
+412 RKRISNQKETLN
-424 ELIEKRKS
+424 DLIQKRKS
-432 IKKDNDENN
+432 VVKEEDNDM
-441 EVNKSSV
+441 NKSSI
-448 LFRNKTTTN
+448 LFRNKTNN
-457 FNNDNPLAM
+457 FNNNNPLAM
-466 SQQFKIPKRRVLN
+466 SQQIKTPKKRVLGLKEIN
-479 IKDIE
+479 T
-484 AEENNNRYDN
+484 EEINNRYDKEEET
-494 DDDNKPITRNRFGVR
+494 KPIVKNRFSVR
-509 HSVNYLTQSNN
+509 HSINYFTQNN
-520 HIFDD
+520 NLFDK
-525 ERAQRFLKKKSKEM
+525 ESSPRLISKQSKEM
-539 DLCESDY
+539 QLNESDY
-546 PKYPNSPSSFRR
+546 PKEPISPSSFRR
-558 RKEKTKTDIE
+558 RRKERTNTGKE
-568 NLITLHSI
+568 SLIALNEI
-576 GEKLKENTKKSRLES
+576 GENFEENTKKSRLER
-591 KKEEEMKKQQEK
+591 KREEEEKKKQQEK

-608 REKERQERQERR
+608 REKERQERR

-629 REEREEKERIQKEK
+629 REEKEEKERIQREK

-648 EAQREKIRKEK
+648 EAQREKERKEKERK

-672 EREEREEREKKEKEE
+672 EKEE
-687 KEKRY
+687 KERKREK
-692 ARRYKN
+692 RKKR
-698 QLFGDDNEDEE
+698 LFGEDNEDEE
-709 DKISLRKKVSGSLDV
+709 DKLSFRKKVSGSLDM
-724 KKDHKK
+724 KKDRKK
-730 YLRYDEDSNKIK
+730 YLRYEEESNSNKINHPDN
-742 EKKKKSDFGTSNSNN
+742 KKSVFGTSNSNN

-764 DDQELEETKSTV
+764 DDNELEETKSTV
-776 NLRPSRTF
+776 NLRPARTF
-784 DQNMVNKEIKR
+784 DNNMINKEIKR
-795 ILSKGKIPEFRIED
+795 ILSKGKIPQFKIED

-823 IYRVVDNKKNAY
+823 IYRVVDNNKNPF

-847 VEAFHK
+847 VESFHK

-867 KVYGAQI
+867 KIYGAQI
-874 SCLDFSTFAL
+874 SVLDFSTFAL

-930 KKKVAHRD
+930 KKNLAHRD

-999 NAFKSDVFSLGFCF
+999 DAFKSDVFSLGFCF
-1013 IYASSLNFNIIYDI
+1013 IYASSLNFNIIYDV

-1032 MNKIEKILMRHLKNK
+1032 MNKIEKILMKHLKNK

-1062 DENKRFDFIELYK
+1062 DENKRFDFIQLYE
-1075 YIKDNFGDPD
+1075 YIKENFGDPE

>member
-1 MTYISPKEELNEKYK
+1 MTYISPEEEENEKYR
-16 QFKNDIKDIE
+16 QFKKDINDVE
-26 GFTNKID
+26 GFTNKIE
-33 ELAFNEISNIFPD
+33 ELAFTEISNIFPD
-46 ILTINEEEY
+46 ILTVSEEEY
-55 LQTINNGLKIQLSD
+55 LLTINNGLKIQLSD
-69 IYTEDIFSDKTL
+69 IYTDDIFSNKTL
-81 MNLIDNKMADIR
+81 IKLLDNKMADVR
-93 KRYLKHYNIVKDSW
+93 KRYLKHYKIVKDSW
-107 DNYQIMIKEKKNL
+107 DNYQTMIKERKDL
-120 TENYLVNYRKH
+120 TENYLSNYRKH

-153 VKFYRRTNMPKYV
+153 VKYYRRTNMPKYV

-202 DLLLAT
+202 NLLLAT

-228 YNLFLNMQTGMLQCI
+228 YNLYLNMQTGMLECI
-243 NSSCKFTS
+243 NNSCKFTS

-264 VDFKSKAKVYSPLE
+264 ADFKSKAKVYNPLE
-278 IEIARKI
+278 VEIARKI

-296 HPNRLGCNCKL
+296 HPNKLGCNCKL

-317 KDCSGVLYYGEFNN
+317 KDCNGVLYYGEYNN

-366 MTKENLLLKSQNE
+366 MTKENPLLKSQNE
-379 TRFGRIRT
+379 ERLSRRT
-387 LGTEDSELKDDIR
+387 KTYGLDESDLKDNVR
-400 KKNLEAYTSPTK
+400 KKNLEAYASPSK
-412 RKRVSTQKETLN
+412 RKRISNQKETLN
-424 ELIEKRKS
+424 DLIQKRKS
-432 IKKDNDENN
+432 VVKEEDNDM
-441 EVNKSSV
+441 NKSSI
-448 LFRNKTTTN
+448 LFRNKTNN
-457 FNNDNPLAM
+457 FNNNNPLAM
-466 SQQFKIPKRRVLN
+466 SQQIKTPKKRVLGLKEIN
-479 IKDIE
+479 T
-484 AEENNNRYDN
+484 EEINNRYDKEEET
-494 DDDNKPITRNRFGVR
+494 KPIVKNRFSVR
-509 HSVNYLTQSNN
+509 HSINYFTQNN
-520 HIFDD
+520 NLFDN
-525 ERAQRFLKKKSKEM
+525 ETSPRLVSKQSKEM
-539 DLCESDY
+539 QLNESDY
-546 PKYPNSPSSFRR
+546 PKEPISPSSFRR
-558 RKEKTKTDIE
+558 RRKERTNTGKE
-568 NLITLHSI
+568 SLIALNEI
-576 GEKLKENTKKSRLES
+576 GENFEENTKKSRLER
-591 KKEEEMKKQQEK
+591 KREEEEKKKQQEK

-608 REKERQERQERR
+608 REKERQERR

-629 REEREEKERIQKEK
+629 REEKEEKERIQREK

-648 EAQREKIRKEK
+648 EAQREKERKEKERK

-672 EREEREEREKKEKEE
+672 EKEE
-687 KEKRY
+687 KERKREK
-692 ARRYKN
+692 RKKR
-698 QLFGDDNEDEE
+698 LFGEDNEDEE
-709 DKISLRKKVSGSLDV
+709 DKLSFRKKVSGSLDM
-724 KKDHKK
+724 KKDRKK
-730 YLRYDEDSNKIK
+730 YLRYEEESNSNKINHP
-742 EKKKKSDFGTSNSNN
+742 ENKKSVFGTSNSNN

-764 DDQELEETKSTV
+764 DDNELEETKSTV
-776 NLRPSRTF
+776 NLRPARTF
-784 DQNMVNKEIKR
+784 DNNMVNKEIKR
-795 ILSKGKIPEFRIED
+795 ILSKGKIPQFRIED

-823 IYRVVDNKKNAY
+823 IYRVVDNNKNPF

-847 VEAFHK
+847 VESFHK

-867 KVYGAQI
+867 KIYGAQI
-874 SCLDFSTFAL
+874 SVLDFSTFAL

-930 KKKVAHRD
+930 KKNLAHRD

-999 NAFKSDVFSLGFCF
+999 DAFKSDVFSLGFCF
-1013 IYASSLNFNIIYDI
+1013 IYASSLNFNIIYDV

-1032 MNKIEKILMRHLKNK
+1032 MNKIEKILMKHLKNK

-1062 DENKRFDFIELYK
+1062 DENKRFDFIQLYE
-1075 YIKDNFGDPD
+1075 YIKENFGDPE

>member
-1 MTYISPKEELNEKYK
+1 MTYISPEEEENEKYR
-16 QFKNDIKDIE
+16 QFKKDINDVE
-26 GFTNKID
+26 GFTNKIE
-33 ELAFNEISNIFPD
+33 ELAFTEISNIFPD
-46 ILTINEEEY
+46 ILTVSEEEY
-55 LQTINNGLKIQLSD
+55 LLTINNGLKIQLSD
-69 IYTEDIFSDKTL
+69 IYTDDIFSDKTL
-81 MNLIDNKMADIR
+81 IKLLDNKMADVR
-93 KRYLKHYNIVKDSW
+93 KRYLKHYKIVKDSW
-107 DNYQIMIKEKKNL
+107 DNYQTMIKERKDL
-120 TENYLVNYRKH
+120 TENYLSNYRKH

-153 VKFYRRTNMPKYV
+153 VKYYRRTNMPKYV

-202 DLLLAT
+202 NLLLAT

-228 YNLFLNMQTGMLQCI
+228 YNLYLNMQTGMLECI
-243 NSSCKFTS
+243 NNSCKFTS

-264 VDFKSKAKVYSPLE
+264 ADFKSKAKVYNPLE
-278 IEIARKI
+278 VEIARKI

-296 HPNRLGCNCKL
+296 HPNKLGCNCKL

-317 KDCSGVLYYGEFNN
+317 KDCNGVLYYGEYNN

-366 MTKENLLLKSQNE
+366 MTKENPLLKSQNE
-379 TRFGRIRT
+379 ERLSRRT
-387 LGTEDSELKDDIR
+387 KTYGLDESDLKDNVR
-400 KKNLEAYTSPTK
+400 KKNLEAYASPSK
-412 RKRVSTQKETLN
+412 RKRISNQKETLN
-424 ELIEKRKS
+424 DLIQKRKS
-432 IKKDNDENN
+432 VVKEEDNDM
-441 EVNKSSV
+441 NKSSI
-448 LFRNKTTTN
+448 LFRNKTNN
-457 FNNDNPLAM
+457 FNNNNPLAM
-466 SQQFKIPKRRVLN
+466 SQQIKTPKKRVLGLKEIN
-479 IKDIE
+479 T
-484 AEENNNRYDN
+484 EEINNRYDKEEET
-494 DDDNKPITRNRFGVR
+494 KPIVKNRFSVR
-509 HSVNYLTQSNN
+509 HSINYFTQNN
-520 HIFDD
+520 NLFDK
-525 ERAQRFLKKKSKEM
+525 ETSPRLVSKQSKEM
-539 DLCESDY
+539 QLNESDY
-546 PKYPNSPSSFRR
+546 PKEPISPSSFRR
-558 RKEKTKTDIE
+558 RRKERTNTGS
-568 NLITLHSI
+568 LIALNEI
-576 GEKLKENTKKSRLES
+576 GENFEENTKKSRLER
-591 KKEEEMKKQQEK
+591 KREEEEKKKQQEK

-608 REKERQERQERR
+608 REKERQERR

-629 REEREEKERIQKEK
+629 REEKEEKERIQREK

-648 EAQREKIRKEK
+648 EAQREKERKEKERK

-672 EREEREEREKKEKEE
+672 EKEE
-687 KEKRY
+687 KERKREK
-692 ARRYKN
+692 RKKR
-698 QLFGDDNEDEE
+698 LFGEDNEDEE
-709 DKISLRKKVSGSLDV
+709 DKLSFRKKVSGSLDM
-724 KKDHKK
+724 KKDRKK
-730 YLRYDEDSNKIK
+730 YLRYEEESNSNKINHP
-742 EKKKKSDFGTSNSNN
+742 ENKKSVFGTSNSNN

-764 DDQELEETKSTV
+764 DDNELEETKSTV
-776 NLRPSRTF
+776 NLRPARTF
-784 DQNMVNKEIKR
+784 DNNMINKEIKR
-795 ILSKGKIPEFRIED
+795 ILSKGKIPQFKIED

-823 IYRVVDNKKNAY
+823 IYRVVDNNKNPF

-847 VEAFHK
+847 VESFHK

-867 KVYGAQI
+867 KIYGAQI
-874 SCLDFSTFAL
+874 SVLDFSTFAL

-930 KKKVAHRD
+930 KKNLAHRD

-999 NAFKSDVFSLGFCF
+999 DAFKSDVFSLGFCF
-1013 IYASSLNFNIIYDI
+1013 IYASSLNFNIIYDV

-1032 MNKIEKILMRHLKNK
+1032 MNKIEKILMKHLKNK

-1062 DENKRFDFIELYK
+1062 DENKRFDFIQLYE
-1075 YIKDNFGDPD
+1075 YIKENFGDPE

>member
-1 MTYISPKEELNEKYK
+1 MTYISPEEEENEKYR
-16 QFKNDIKDIE
+16 QFKKDIKDVE
-26 GFTNKID
+26 GFTNKIE

-46 ILTINEEEY
+46 ILTVSEEEY
-55 LQTINNGLKIQLSD
+55 LLTINNGLKIQLGD
-69 IYTEDIFSDKTL
+69 IYTDDIFSDKTL
-81 MNLIDNKMADIR
+81 IKLIDNKMADVR
-93 KRYLKHYNIVKDSW
+93 KRYLKHYQIVKDSW
-107 DNYQIMIKEKKNL
+107 DNYQTMIKERKDL
-120 TENYLVNYRKH
+120 TENYLSNYRKH

-153 VKFYRRTNMPKYV
+153 VKYYRRTNMPKYV

-202 DLLLAT
+202 NLLLAT

-228 YNLFLNMQTGMLQCI
+228 YNLYLNMQTGMLECI
-243 NSSCKFTS
+243 NNSCKFTS

-264 VDFKSKAKVYSPLE
+264 ADFKSKAKVYNPLE
-278 IEIARKI
+278 VEIARKI

-296 HPNRLGCNCKL
+296 HPNKLGCNCKL

-317 KDCSGVLYYGEFNN
+317 KDCNGVLYYGEYNN

-366 MTKENLLLKSQNE
+366 MTKENPLLKSQNE
-379 TRFGRIRT
+379 ERLSRRT
-387 LGTEDSELKDDIR
+387 KTYGLDESDLKDNVR
-400 KKNLEAYTSPTK
+400 KKNLEAYASPSK
-412 RKRVSTQKETLN
+412 RKRISNQKETLN
-424 ELIEKRKS
+424 DLIQKRKS
-432 IKKDNDENN
+432 VVKEEDNDM
-441 EVNKSSV
+441 NKSSI
-448 LFRNKTTTN
+448 LFRNKTNN
-457 FNNDNPLAM
+457 FNNNNPLAM
-466 SQQFKIPKRRVLN
+466 SQQIKTPKKRVLGLKEIN
-479 IKDIE
+479 T
-484 AEENNNRYDN
+484 EEINNRYDKEEET
-494 DDDNKPITRNRFGVR
+494 KPIVKNRFSVR
-509 HSVNYLTQSNN
+509 HSINYFTQNN
-520 HIFDD
+520 NLFDK
-525 ERAQRFLKKKSKEM
+525 ETSPRLVSKQSKEM
-539 DLCESDY
+539 QLNESDY
-546 PKYPNSPSSFRR
+546 PKEPISPSSFRR
-558 RKEKTKTDIE
+558 RRKERTNTGKE
-568 NLITLHSI
+568 SLIALNEI
-576 GEKLKENTKKSRLES
+576 GENFEENTKKSRLER
-591 KKEEEMKKQQEK
+591 KREEEEKKKQQEK

-608 REKERQERQERR
+608 REKERQERR

-629 REEREEKERIQKEK
+629 REEKEEKERIQREK

-648 EAQREKIRKEK
+648 EAQREKERKEKERK

-672 EREEREEREKKEKEE
+672 EKEE
-687 KEKRY
+687 KERKREK
-692 ARRYKN
+692 RKKR
-698 QLFGDDNEDEE
+698 LFGEDNEDEE
-709 DKISLRKKVSGSLDV
+709 DKLSFRKKVSGSLDM
-724 KKDHKK
+724 KKDRKK
-730 YLRYDEDSNKIK
+730 YLRYEEESNSNKINHPDN
-742 EKKKKSDFGTSNSNN
+742 KKSAFGTSNSNN

-764 DDQELEETKSTV
+764 DDNELEETKSTV
-776 NLRPSRTF
+776 NLRPARTF
-784 DQNMVNKEIKR
+784 DHNMINKEIKR
-795 ILSKGKIPEFRIED
+795 ILSKGKIPQFKIED

-823 IYRVVDNKKNAY
+823 IYRVVDNNKNPF

-847 VEAFHK
+847 VESFHK

-867 KVYGAQI
+867 KIYGAQI
-874 SCLDFSTFAL
+874 SVLDFSTFAL

-930 KKKVAHRD
+930 KKNLAHRD

-999 NAFKSDVFSLGFCF
+999 DAFKSDVFSLGFCF
-1013 IYASSLNFNIIYDI
+1013 IYASSLNFNIIYDV

-1032 MNKIEKILMRHLKNK
+1032 MNKIEKILMKHLKNK

-1062 DENKRFDFIELYK
+1062 DENKRFDFIQLYE
-1075 YIKDNFGDPD
+1075 YIKENFGDPE

>member
-1 MTYISPKEELNEKYK
+1 MTYISPEEEENEKYR
-16 QFKNDIKDIE
+16 QFKKDINDVE
-26 GFTNKID
+26 GFTNKIE
-33 ELAFNEISNIFPD
+33 ELAFTEISNIFPD
-46 ILTINEEEY
+46 ILTVSEEEY
-55 LQTINNGLKIQLSD
+55 LLTINNGLKIQLGD
-69 IYTEDIFSDKTL
+69 IYTDDIFSDKTL
-81 MNLIDNKMADIR
+81 IKLLDNKMADVR
-93 KRYLKHYNIVKDSW
+93 KRYLKHYKIVKDSW
-107 DNYQIMIKEKKNL
+107 DNYQTMIKERKDL
-120 TENYLVNYRKH
+120 TENYLSNYRKH

-153 VKFYRRTNMPKYV
+153 VKYYRRTNMPKYV

-202 DLLLAT
+202 NLLLAT

-228 YNLFLNMQTGMLQCI
+228 YNLYLNMQTGMLECI
-243 NSSCKFTS
+243 NNSCKFTS

-264 VDFKSKAKVYSPLE
+264 ADFKSKAKVYNPLE
-278 IEIARKI
+278 VEIARKI

-296 HPNRLGCNCKL
+296 HPNKLGCNCKL

-317 KDCSGVLYYGEFNN
+317 KDCNGVLYYGEYNG

-366 MTKENLLLKSQNE
+366 MTKENPLLKSQNE
-379 TRFGRIRT
+379 ERLSRRT
-387 LGTEDSELKDDIR
+387 KTYGTDESDLKDNVR
-400 KKNLEAYTSPTK
+400 KKNLEAYASPSK
-412 RKRVSTQKETLN
+412 RKRISTQKETLN
-424 ELIEKRKS
+424 DLIEKRKS
-432 IKKDNDENN
+432 VRREKDDDM
-441 EVNKSSV
+441 NKSSI
-448 LFRNKTTTN
+448 LFRNKTNN

-466 SQQFKIPKRRVLN
+466 SQQFNTPKKRVLGLR
-479 IKDIE
+479 DINT
-484 AEENNNRYDN
+484 EEINNRYDKEEET
-494 DDDNKPITRNRFGVR
+494 KPIVKNRFSVR
-509 HSVNYLTQSNN
+509 HSINYFTQNN
-520 HIFDD
+520 NLFDK
-525 ERAQRFLKKKSKEM
+525 ESSPRLISKQSREM
-539 DLCESDY
+539 QLNESEY
-546 PKYPNSPSSFRR
+546 PKEPISPSSFRR
-558 RKEKTKTDIE
+558 RRKERTNTGKE
-568 NLITLHSI
+568 SLIALNEI
-576 GEKLKENTKKSRLES
+576 GENFEENTKKSRLER
-591 KKEEEMKKQQEK
+591 KREEEEKKKQQEK

-608 REKERQERQERR
+608 REKERQERR

-629 REEREEKERIQKEK
+629 REEKEEKERIQREK

-648 EAQREKIRKEK
+648 EAQREKERKEKERK

-672 EREEREEREKKEKEE
+672 EKEE
-687 KEKRY
+687 KERKREKKKK
-692 ARRYKN
+692 R
-698 QLFGDDNEDEE
+698 LFGEDNEDEE
-709 DKISLRKKVSGSLDV
+709 DKLSFRKKVSGSLDM
-724 KKDHKK
+724 KKDRKK
-730 YLRYDEDSNKIK
+730 YLRYEEESNSNKINHPDN
-742 EKKKKSDFGTSNSNN
+742 KKSAFGTSNSNN

-764 DDQELEETKSTV
+764 DDNELEETKSTV
-776 NLRPSRTF
+776 NLRPARTY

-795 ILSKGKIPEFRIED
+795 ILSKGKIPQFRIED

-823 IYRVVDNKKNAY
+823 IYRVVDNNKNPF

-847 VEAFHK
+847 VESFHK

-867 KVYGAQI
+867 KIYGAQI
-874 SCLDFSTFAL
+874 SVLDFSTFAL

-930 KKKVAHRD
+930 KKNLAHRD

-999 NAFKSDVFSLGFCF
+999 DAFKSDVFSLGFCF
-1013 IYASSLNFNIIYDI
+1013 IYASSLNFNIIYDV

-1032 MNKIEKILMRHLKNK
+1032 MNKIEKILMKHLKNK

-1062 DENKRFDFIELYK
+1062 DENKRFDFIQLYE
-1075 YIKDNFGDPD
+1075 YIKENFGDPE

>member
-1 MTYISPKEELNEKYK
+1 MTYISPEEEENEKYR
-16 QFKNDIKDIE
+16 QFKKDINDVE
-26 GFTNKID
+26 GFTNKIE
-33 ELAFNEISNIFPD
+33 ELAFTEISNIFPD
-46 ILTINEEEY
+46 ILTVSEEEY
-55 LQTINNGLKIQLSD
+55 LLTINNGLKIQLSD
-69 IYTEDIFSDKTL
+69 IYTDDIFSDKTL
-81 MNLIDNKMADIR
+81 IKLIDNKMADVR
-93 KRYLKHYNIVKDSW
+93 KRYLKHYQIVKDSW
-107 DNYQIMIKEKKNL
+107 DNYQKLIKERKDL
-120 TENYLVNYRKH
+120 TENYLSNYRKH

-153 VKFYRRTNMPKYV
+153 VKYYRRTNMPKYV

-185 YCNEDYYSSLLE
+185 SCNEDYYSSLLE

-202 DLLLAT
+202 NLLLAT

-228 YNLFLNMQTGMLQCI
+228 YNLYLNMQTGMLECI
-243 NSSCKFTS
+243 NNSCKFTS

-264 VDFKSKAKVYSPLE
+264 ADFKSKAKVYNPLE
-278 IEIARKI
+278 VELARKI

-296 HPNRLGCNCKL
+296 HPNKLGCNCKL

-317 KDCSGVLYYGEFNN
+317 KDCNGVLYYGEYNN

-360 RDKKGK
+360 RDKRGK
-366 MTKENLLLKSQNE
+366 MTKENPLLKSQNE
-379 TRFGRIRT
+379 EKLSKRT
-387 LGTEDSELKDDIR
+387 KTYGTDESDLKDNVR
-400 KKNLEAYTSPTK
+400 KKNLEAYASPSKKK
-412 RKRVSTQKETLN
+412 RISTQKETLN
-424 ELIEKRKS
+424 DLIEKRKS
-432 IKKDNDENN
+432 VRKEDDNDM
-441 EVNKSSV
+441 NKSSI
-448 LFRNKTTTN
+448 LFRNRTNN

-466 SQQFKIPKRRVLN
+466 SQQIKTPKKRVLGLR
-479 IKDIE
+479 DINTE
-484 AEENNNRYDN
+484 DINNRYDKEEET
-494 DDDNKPITRNRFGVR
+494 KPVVKNRFSVR
-509 HSVNYLTQSNN
+509 HSINYFTQHNN
-520 HIFDD
+520 LFDK
-525 ERAQRFLKKKSKEM
+525 ESSPRLVSKQSKEM
-539 DLCESDY
+539 ELNESDF
-546 PKYPNSPSSFRR
+546 PKEPISPSSFRR
-558 RKEKTKTDIE
+558 RRRERTNKEKE
-568 NLITLHSI
+568 SLISLNEI
-576 GEKLKENTKKSRLES
+576 GENFQENGKKSRLER
-591 KKEEEMKKQQEK
+591 KREEEEKKKQQEK

-608 REKERQERQERR
+608 REKERQERR

-629 REEREEKERIQKEK
+629 REEKEEKERIQREK

-648 EAQREKIRKEK
+648 EAQREKERKEK

-672 EREEREEREKKEKEE
+672 EKEE
-687 KEKRY
+687 KEKKEREKRY
-692 ARRYKN
+692 ERKKK
-698 QLFGDDNEDEE
+698 LFGDDNEDEE
-709 DKISLRKKVSGSLDV
+709 DKSSFRKKVSGSLDM
-724 KKDHKK
+724 KKDRKK
-730 YLRYDEDSNKIK
+730 YLRYDEESNKESNSNKINHPDN
-742 EKKKKSDFGTSNSNN
+742 KKSAFGTSNSNN

-764 DDQELEETKSTV
+764 DDNELAETKSTV
-776 NLRPSRTF
+776 NLRPARTF
-784 DQNMVNKEIKR
+784 DQNMISKEIKR
-795 ILSKGKIPEFRIED
+795 ILSKGKIPQFRIED

-823 IYRVVDNKKNAY
+823 IYRVVDNNKNPF

-847 VEAFHK
+847 VESFHK

-867 KVYGAQI
+867 KIYGAQI
-874 SCLDFSTFAL
+874 SCLDFSTYAL

-999 NAFKSDVFSLGFCF
+999 DAFKSDVFSLGFCF
-1013 IYASSLNFNIIYDI
+1013 IYASSLNFNIIYDV

-1032 MNKIEKILMRHLKNK
+1032 MNKIEKILMKHLKNK

-1062 DENKRFDFIELYK
+1062 DENKRFDFIQLYD
-1075 YIKDNFGDPD
+1075 YIKENFGDPE

>member
-1 MTYISPKEELNEKYK
+1 MTYISPEEEENEKYR
-16 QFKNDIKDIE
+16 QFKKDINDVE
-26 GFTNKID
+26 GFTNKIE
-33 ELAFNEISNIFPD
+33 ELAFTEISNIFPD
-46 ILTINEEEY
+46 ILTVSEEEY
-55 LQTINNGLKIQLSD
+55 LLTINNGLKIQLSD
-69 IYTEDIFSDKTL
+69 IYTDDIFSDKTL
-81 MNLIDNKMADIR
+81 IKLIDNKMADVR
-93 KRYLKHYNIVKDSW
+93 KRYLKHYQIVKDSW
-107 DNYQIMIKEKKNL
+107 DNYQKLIKERKDL
-120 TENYLVNYRKH
+120 TENYLSNYRKH

-153 VKFYRRTNMPKYV
+153 VKYYRRTNMPKYV

-185 YCNEDYYSSLLE
+185 SCNEDYYSSLLE

-202 DLLLAT
+202 NLLLAT

-228 YNLFLNMQTGMLQCI
+228 YNLYLNMQTGMLECI
-243 NSSCKFTS
+243 NNSCKFTS

-264 VDFKSKAKVYSPLE
+264 ADFKSKAKVYNPLE
-278 IEIARKI
+278 VELARKI

-296 HPNRLGCNCKL
+296 HPNKLGCNCKL

-317 KDCSGVLYYGEFNN
+317 KDCNGVLYYGEYNN

-360 RDKKGK
+360 RDKRGK
-366 MTKENLLLKSQNE
+366 MTKENPLLKSQNE
-379 TRFGRIRT
+379 ERLSRRT
-387 LGTEDSELKDDIR
+387 KTYGTDESDLKDNVR
-400 KKNLEAYTSPTK
+400 KKNLEAYASPSKKK
-412 RKRVSTQKETLN
+412 RISTQKETLN
-424 ELIEKRKS
+424 DLIEKRKS
-432 IKKDNDENN
+432 VRKEDDNDM
-441 EVNKSSV
+441 NKSSI
-448 LFRNKTTTN
+448 LFRNRTNN

-466 SQQFKIPKRRVLN
+466 SQQIKTPKKRVLGL
-479 IKDIE
+479 KDINT
-484 AEENNNRYDN
+484 EEINDRYDKEEET
-494 DDDNKPITRNRFGVR
+494 KPVVKNRFSVR
-509 HSVNYLTQSNN
+509 HSINYFTQHNN
-520 HIFDD
+520 LFDK
-525 ERAQRFLKKKSKEM
+525 ESSPRLVSKQSKEM
-539 DLCESDY
+539 ELNESDF
-546 PKYPNSPSSFRR
+546 PKEPISPSSFRR
-558 RKEKTKTDIE
+558 RRRERTNKEKE
-568 NLITLHSI
+568 SLISLNEI
-576 GEKLKENTKKSRLES
+576 GENFQENGKKSRLER
-591 KKEEEMKKQQEK
+591 KREEEEKKKQQEK

-608 REKERQERQERR
+608 REKERQERR

-629 REEREEKERIQKEK
+629 REEKEEKERIQREK

-648 EAQREKIRKEK
+648 EAQREKERKEK

-672 EREEREEREKKEKEE
+672 EKEE
-687 KEKRY
+687 KEKKEREKRY
-692 ARRYKN
+692 ERKKK
-698 QLFGDDNEDEE
+698 LFGDDNEDEE
-709 DKISLRKKVSGSLDV
+709 DKSSFRKKVSGSLDM
-724 KKDHKK
+724 KKDRKK
-730 YLRYDEDSNKIK
+730 YLRYDEESNKESNSNKINHPDN
-742 EKKKKSDFGTSNSNN
+742 KKSAFGTSNSNN

-764 DDQELEETKSTV
+764 DDNELAETKSTV
-776 NLRPSRTF
+776 NLRPARTF
-784 DQNMVNKEIKR
+784 DQNMISKEIKR
-795 ILSKGKIPEFRIED
+795 ILSKGKIPQFRIED

-823 IYRVVDNKKNAY
+823 IYRVVDNNKNPF

-847 VEAFHK
+847 VESFHK

-867 KVYGAQI
+867 KIYGAQI
-874 SCLDFSTFAL
+874 SCLDFSTYAL

-999 NAFKSDVFSLGFCF
+999 DAFKSDVFSLGFCF
-1013 IYASSLNFNIIYDI
+1013 IYASSLNFNIIYDV

-1032 MNKIEKILMRHLKNK
+1032 MNKIEKILMKHLKNK

-1062 DENKRFDFIELYK
+1062 DENKRFDFIQLYD
-1075 YIKDNFGDPD
+1075 YIKENFGDPE